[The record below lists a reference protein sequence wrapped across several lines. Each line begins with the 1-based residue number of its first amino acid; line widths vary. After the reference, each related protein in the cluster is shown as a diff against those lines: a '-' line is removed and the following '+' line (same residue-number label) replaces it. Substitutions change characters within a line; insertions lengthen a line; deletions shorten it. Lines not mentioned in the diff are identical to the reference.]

1 MDMSENLILALEIT
15 LIGMGLVFGAILL
28 LWGLISALVRL
39 MALWIQSEARPE
51 ATLVTERL
59 LKQRA
64 AAAAV
69 SIALALQSDQ
79 AQPHEFPLPPTA
91 QVSPWQAVMR
101 SNILNKQGKRR

>member
-1 MDMSENLILALEIT
+1 MTENLLIALEIS
-15 LIGMGLVFGAILL
+15 LIGMGLVFGAILM
-28 LWGLISALVRL
+28 LWGLITVLVRL
-39 MALWIQSEARPE
+39 MALWVQSEIRPGTT
-51 ATLVTERL
+51 AVAERL

-69 SIALALQSDQ
+69 SVALAIRSDED
-79 AQPHEFPLPPTA
+79 QPHEFPLPPTA

>member
-1 MDMSENLILALEIT
+1 MTENLLIALEIS
-15 LIGMGLVFGAILL
+15 LIGMGLVFGAILM
-28 LWGLISALVRL
+28 LWGLITALVRL
-39 MALWIQSEARPE
+39 MAFWVQSEIRPG
-51 ATLVTERL
+51 VTSVAERL

-69 SIALALQSDQ
+69 SVALAIQRDE